1 MQKYRQAHDIQQ
13 QTPHTTGA
21 ESYRRSEMT
30 TITAGVTLFSVNVVL
45 VTAHHVLQVDNHD
58 VAV

>member
-1 MQKYRQAHDIQQ
+1 
-13 QTPHTTGA
+13 
-21 ESYRRSEMT
+21 MT
-30 TITAGVTLFSVNVVL
+30 TITAGVTLFSVDVVL